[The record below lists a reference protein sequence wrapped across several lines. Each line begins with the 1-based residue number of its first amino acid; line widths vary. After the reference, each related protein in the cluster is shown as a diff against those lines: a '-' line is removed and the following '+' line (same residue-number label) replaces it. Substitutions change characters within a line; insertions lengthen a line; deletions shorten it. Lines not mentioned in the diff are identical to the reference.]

1 MIKIKDNIKKRL
13 TVKLRQRFVIEN
25 EAAKQKKAYEDN
37 LIDYKKTFRNYIQD
51 LEDQTTDLL
60 VQHGV
65 KKEDVQKYFNI

>member
-37 LIDYKKTFRNYIQD
+37 LIDYKKTVRNYIYN
-51 LEDQTTDLL
+51 L
-60 VQHGV
+60 
-65 KKEDVQKYFNI
+65 

>member
-65 KKEDVQKYFNI
+65 KKEDVQKYFNT